1 MARSCTVC
9 VHPEKVAIDKA
20 IVAGKSRAE
29 ISTTYKVGDSAVK
42 RHREAN
48 HVSKAL
54 IAVQARREERG
65 AATVL
70 DQINQLVD
78 KVRVFIDRAEASGDD
93 ALTLKGIGELRSTLT
108 LLARLTGELD
118 ERPTTTINVLAS
130 PEVAQLA
137 TALMIA
143 LAPYPQAR
151 IAAAAA
157 LDVEEVAS

>member
-9 VHPEKVAIDKA
+9 ELPDRATVDKA
-20 IVAGKSRAE
+20 LVAGRSHATVAAKHKV
-29 ISTTYKVGDSAVK
+29 STAAVQ
-42 RHREAN
+42 RH
-48 HVSKAL
+48 SKAHLSPAL

-93 ALTLKGIGELRSTLT
+93 ALTLKGIGELRSSLT

-118 ERPTTTINVLAS
+118 ERPTVTVNLLNS
-130 PEVAQLA
+130 PEIAQLLTDIRGALCPQCRINAA
-137 TALMIA
+137 TV
-143 LAPYPQAR
+143 
-151 IAAAAA
+151 
-157 LDVEEVAS
+157 LDVEELTA